1 MDYHEVV
8 ALIEQYEQEAR
19 DVKRICFKLAW
30 HMRGG
35 ITMEEMYNTSHHDR
49 KLMSDLVEDNM
60 KTTKESGQPFF

>member
-8 ALIEQYEQEAR
+8 ALLQEYEKEAR

-49 KLMSDLVEDNM
+49 KIISELIEENM
-60 KTTKESGQPFF
+60 KTTKDSGLPYF